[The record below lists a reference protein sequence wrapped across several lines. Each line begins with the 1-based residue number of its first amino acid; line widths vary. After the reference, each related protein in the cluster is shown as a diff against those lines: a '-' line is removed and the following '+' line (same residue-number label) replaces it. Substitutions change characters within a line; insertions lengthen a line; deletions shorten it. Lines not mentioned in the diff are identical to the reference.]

1 MSVCVCVHLW
11 LIKNPSYI
19 PAGQLAS
26 LIPPSHDSVVLSQH
40 QMTII
45 KWRKEMTKS
54 STIREKSYQ
63 FAVEVA
69 RLYKDL
75 QVQNEYVLSRNL
87 VRSGTSIGAIVEEA
101 ATVRNGKDYYAK
113 IAVASKE
120 AREAKYWLRL
130 LSDSKIVQKV
140 DFSGPLK
147 KADELIKL
155 LADTM
160 NPQNKKDN

>member
-1 MSVCVCVHLW
+1 
-11 LIKNPSYI
+11 
-19 PAGQLAS
+19 
-26 LIPPSHDSVVLSQH
+26 
-40 QMTII
+40 
-45 KWRKEMTKS
+45 MTKS